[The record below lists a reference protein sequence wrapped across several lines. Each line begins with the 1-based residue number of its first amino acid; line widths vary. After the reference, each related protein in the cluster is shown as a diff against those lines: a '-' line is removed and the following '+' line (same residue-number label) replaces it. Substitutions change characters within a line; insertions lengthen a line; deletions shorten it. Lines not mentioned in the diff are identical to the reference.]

1 MVDDTRIVTIG
12 GGTGSS
18 TILKGLKKYF
28 KDITAIVTVADD
40 GGSSGMLRDD
50 LGVIPPGDIR
60 ACLISLANTE
70 KSMER
75 LMKYRFKEGNLKG
88 QSFGNL
94 FLVAMAD
101 IYKDFIL
108 GIQETSNILAI
119 TGKVL
124 PVTLDNIKLF
134 AELENGEIIE
144 GESNIT
150 ALNLEDENS
159 SRINRVFISP
169 KYAKPL
175 NEVVHE
181 IYNSDVILIGPG
193 SLYTSVIPNLL
204 ISEISEALTNT
215 KAKIC
220 FILNVV
226 NQSTETFDYKVTDH
240 LNAIYKHCEGI
251 KIDTIVVNNEII
263 PEDVDLKYKR
273 KSASQLLLSD
283 EDRECLKRLKIRV
296 LEDNLI
302 SKSSG
307 YSRHNEDKLA
317 RLILENF

>member
-1 MVDDTRIVTIG
+1 MVEDIKITTIG

-40 GGSSGMLRDD
+40 GGSSGMLTED

-75 LMKYRFKEGNLKG
+75 LMNYRFKEGNLKG
-88 QSFGNL
+88 QNFGNL

-101 IYKDFIL
+101 IYKDFVL
-108 GIQETSNILAI
+108 GIEETSNILAI

-159 SRINRVFISP
+159 SRIDRVFISP
-169 KYAKPL
+169 KFAKPL
-175 NEVVHE
+175 NEVVYE

-204 ISEISEALTNT
+204 ISEIGDALVNT

-220 FILNVV
+220 FVLNVV
-226 NQSTETFDYKVTDH
+226 NQSTETFNYKVVDH

-251 KIDTIVVNNEII
+251 KIDTIIVNNEKISDEI
-263 PEDVDLKYKR
+263 NIKYKR
-273 KSASQLLLSD
+273 KSVSQLLLTD
-283 EDRECLKRLKIRV
+283 EEREYLKKLKIRV
-296 LEDNLI
+296 LEEKLV
-302 SKSSG
+302 SKTSG

>member
-1 MVDDTRIVTIG
+1 MVEDIKITTIG

-40 GGSSGMLRDD
+40 GGSSGMLRED

-75 LMKYRFKEGNLKG
+75 LMNYRFKEGNLKG
-88 QSFGNL
+88 QNFGNL

-101 IYKDFIL
+101 IYKDFVL
-108 GIQETSNILAI
+108 GIEETSNILAI

-150 ALNLEDENS
+150 ALNLEDKNS
-159 SRINRVFISP
+159 SRIDRVFISP
-169 KYAKPL
+169 KFAKPL
-175 NEVVHE
+175 NEVVYE

-204 ISEISEALTNT
+204 ISEIGDALVNT

-220 FILNVV
+220 FVLNVV
-226 NQSTETFDYKVTDH
+226 NQSTETFNYKVIDH

-251 KIDTIVVNNEII
+251 KIDTIIVNNEKISDEI
-263 PEDVDLKYKR
+263 NIKYKR
-273 KSASQLLLSD
+273 KSASQLLLTD
-283 EDRECLKRLKIRV
+283 EEREYLKKLKIRV
-296 LEDNLI
+296 LEEKLV
-302 SKSSG
+302 SKTSG

>member
-1 MVDDTRIVTIG
+1 MVEDIKITTIG

-40 GGSSGMLRDD
+40 GGSSGMLRED

-75 LMKYRFKEGNLKG
+75 LMNYRFKEGNLKG
-88 QSFGNL
+88 QNFGNL

-101 IYKDFIL
+101 IYKDFVL
-108 GIQETSNILAI
+108 GIEETSNILAI

-150 ALNLEDENS
+150 ALNLEDKNS
-159 SRINRVFISP
+159 SRIDRVFISP
-169 KYAKPL
+169 KFAKPL
-175 NEVVHE
+175 NEVVYE

-204 ISEISEALTNT
+204 ISEIGDALVNT

-220 FILNVV
+220 FVLNVV
-226 NQSTETFDYKVTDH
+226 NQSTETFNYKVIDH

-251 KIDTIVVNNEII
+251 KIDTIIVNNEKISDEI
-263 PEDVDLKYKR
+263 NIKYKR
-273 KSASQLLLSD
+273 KSVSQLLLTD
-283 EDRECLKRLKIRV
+283 EEREYLKKLGIRV
-296 LEDNLI
+296 LEEKLV
-302 SKSSG
+302 SKTSG

>member
-1 MVDDTRIVTIG
+1 MVEDIKITTIG

-40 GGSSGMLRDD
+40 GGSSGMLRED

-75 LMKYRFKEGNLKG
+75 LMNYRFKEGNLKG
-88 QSFGNL
+88 QNFGNL

-101 IYKDFIL
+101 IYKDFVL
-108 GIQETSNILAI
+108 GIEETSNILAI

-150 ALNLEDENS
+150 ALNLEDKNS
-159 SRINRVFISP
+159 SRIDRVFISP
-169 KYAKPL
+169 KFAKPL
-175 NEVVHE
+175 NEVVYE

-204 ISEISEALTNT
+204 ISEIGDALVNT

-220 FILNVV
+220 FVLNVV
-226 NQSTETFDYKVTDH
+226 NQSTETFNYKVIDH

-251 KIDTIVVNNEII
+251 KIDTIIVNNEKISDEI
-263 PEDVDLKYKR
+263 NIKYKR
-273 KSASQLLLSD
+273 KSVSQLLLTD
-283 EDRECLKRLKIRV
+283 EEREYLKKLKIRV
-296 LEDNLI
+296 LEEKLV
-302 SKSSG
+302 SKTSG

>member
-1 MVDDTRIVTIG
+1 MVDDTKIVTIG

-50 LGVIPPGDIR
+50 LGIIPPGDIR

-101 IYKDFIL
+101 IYKDFML

-159 SRINRVFISP
+159 SRINRVFSSP
-169 KYAKPL
+169 

-215 KAKIC
+215 RAKIC
-220 FILNVV
+220 FVLNVV
-226 NQSTETFDYKVTDH
+226 NQSSETFDYKVMDH

-251 KIDTIVVNNEII
+251 KIDTVIVNNEII
-263 PEDVDLKYKR
+263 SEEVDLKYKR

-283 EDRECLKRLKIRV
+283 EEREYLKKLKIRV
-296 LEDNLI
+296 LEENLVN
-302 SKSSG
+302 KSSG

-317 RLILENF
+317 KLILENF

>member
-40 GGSSGMLRDD
+40 GGSSGMLRD
-50 LGVIPPGDIR
+50 V
-60 ACLISLANTE
+60 
-70 KSMER
+70 
-75 LMKYRFKEGNLKG
+75 
-88 QSFGNL
+88 
-94 FLVAMAD
+94 
-101 IYKDFIL
+101 
-108 GIQETSNILAI
+108 LAI

-150 ALNLEDENS
+150 ALDLEDEKS

-181 IYNSDVILIGPG
+181 LYNSDVILIGPG

-251 KIDTIVVNNEII
+251 KIDTVIVNNEIM
-263 PEDVDLKYKR
+263 
-273 KSASQLLLSD
+273 
-283 EDRECLKRLKIRV
+283 
-296 LEDNLI
+296 
-302 SKSSG
+302 
-307 YSRHNEDKLA
+307 KLT
-317 RLILENF
+317 